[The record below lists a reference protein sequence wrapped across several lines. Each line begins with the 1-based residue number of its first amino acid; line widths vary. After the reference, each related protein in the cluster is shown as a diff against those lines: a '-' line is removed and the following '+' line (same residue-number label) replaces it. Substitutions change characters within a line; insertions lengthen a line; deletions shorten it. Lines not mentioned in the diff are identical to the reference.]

1 MDYGVRIL
9 KESFEKI
16 KNMPTSELEELV
28 NEADT
33 EYKKIKSK
41 PIEKDLTLEEKRYK
55 YIMENYSD
63 IKTF

>member
-9 KESFEKI
+9 KELFKKI
-16 KNMPTSELEELV
+16 KNMPTSELKELV